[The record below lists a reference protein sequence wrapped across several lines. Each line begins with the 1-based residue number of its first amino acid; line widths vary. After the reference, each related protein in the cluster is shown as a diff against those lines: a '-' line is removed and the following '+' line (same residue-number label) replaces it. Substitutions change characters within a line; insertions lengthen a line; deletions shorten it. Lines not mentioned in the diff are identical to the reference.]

1 MARYVSNIEIHGSI
15 GGQTY
20 FTNGYGKQVKEK
32 GSPSAHAMKHG
43 ANFLNTRRNAAE
55 FGRAAA
61 ASKLFRQAMGPVLA
75 GVNNQR
81 LSSRMVG
88 WLHDV
93 IMGDRIHDK
102 GERTM
107 SAGDFS
113 GLAGFEFHVDREL
126 DDVLPFNTANHL
138 SREAG
143 KVKIDIPAFR
153 LRKKK
158 SIPVEATHYR
168 LVSCLLTIDFD
179 KRRFV
184 RDIQEGPLCV
194 MGRAAG
200 AGFCVEQEIPPVDEQ
215 GCFWLVGIAFYQLV
229 GETVK
234 LVKGGAMRVVEW
246 IGEGNE
252 ASRLEGNEVEMMV
265 TEIEKG
271 PKPLVIDAAG
281 HGRQGLAAGAD
292 HEDAAFVLP
301 FKGRLPRR
309 AHNENGAL
317 LNAHHRAGSGSDEVI
332 LHNKTIK
339 NEKIT
344 AKAACSIQCGMSAR
358 PKRKRNKCADYIS
371 RSSLPKLVRDVRM
384 LIGTEA
390 LCRTVFGG
398 WWAGERQRGN
408 KAMGNEGESCF
419 MVLRM

>member
-15 GGQTY
+15 GNQTY
-20 FTNGYGKQVKEK
+20 FTNAYGKQVKST
-32 GSPSAHAMKHG
+32 GSPSAHAMKYG

-55 FGRAAA
+55 FKRASEAA
-61 ASKLFRQAMGPVLA
+61 KLFRQAMGPVLA

-107 SAGDFS
+107 SAGDFT

-126 DDVLPFNTANHL
+126 DDVLPFNTGNHL

-143 KVKIDIPAFR
+143 KVTIDIPAFR

-158 SIPVEATHYR
+158 SIPAEATHYR

-179 KRRFV
+179 KRKFT

-200 AGFCVEQEIPPVDEQ
+200 AGFCVEQEVPPVDEQ
-215 GCFWLVGIAFYQLV
+215 GCFWLVGISFYQLV

-246 IGEGNE
+246 IGEGRQA
-252 ASRLEGNEVEMMV
+252 ASYELRV
-265 TEIEKG
+265 
-271 PKPLVIDAAG
+271 
-281 HGRQGLAAGAD
+281 
-292 HEDAAFVLP
+292 
-301 FKGRLPRR
+301 
-309 AHNENGAL
+309 
-317 LNAHHRAGSGSDEVI
+317 
-332 LHNKTIK
+332 KT
-339 NEKIT
+339 
-344 AKAACSIQCGMSAR
+344 
-358 PKRKRNKCADYIS
+358 
-371 RSSLPKLVRDVRM
+371 SL
-384 LIGTEA
+384 
-390 LCRTVFGG
+390 
-398 WWAGERQRGN
+398 
-408 KAMGNEGESCF
+408 
-419 MVLRM
+419 